1 MFFKKEREEARKK
14 YNIDINLD
22 LLKEKIKN
30 NQINELRKYLKSY
43 LNYKNYANY
52 EYLLNRLIDVAIINN
67 DFSFV
72 INHLELIETGKFN
85 YCNSQ
90 YLNKYYESIA
100 NGNIEVA
107 QIYLDLINHN
117 GNFSIINE
125 LNIYTNNYKN
135 NKITNDVDSMYDKL
149 VENGEIVKYR
159 VSLKDKDLYINKLK
173 KHKDIIIYEI
183 NNGEECLIYLLY
195 HPMLNFIDISQ
206 LKIKAKEYY
215 LEQKYQEAVYYN
227 LNILGRITNPN
238 DYLISRIGICYYK
251 LKDYEKAIDYLS
263 IAESICNDENKKERY
278 QFLVSEIKT
287 LLPQTKIL
295 SKNNIE

>member
-22 LLKEKIKN
+22 LLKETIRN
-30 NQINELRKYLKSY
+30 NQISELRKYLKSY
-43 LNYKNYANY
+43 LNYKNYAIY
-52 EYLLNRLIDVAIINN
+52 EYLLNRLIDIAIVNN

-117 GNFSIINE
+117 GNLSIINE

-135 NKITNDVDSMYDKL
+135 NKITNDVNSMYDKL

-173 KHKDIIIYEI
+173 KHKDI
-183 NNGEECLIYLLY
+183 
-195 HPMLNFIDISQ
+195 
-206 LKIKAKEYY
+206 
-215 LEQKYQEAVYYN
+215 
-227 LNILGRITNPN
+227 NI
-238 DYLISRIGICYYK
+238 
-251 LKDYEKAIDYLS
+251 
-263 IAESICNDENKKERY
+263 
-278 QFLVSEIKT
+278 
-287 LLPQTKIL
+287 
-295 SKNNIE
+295 